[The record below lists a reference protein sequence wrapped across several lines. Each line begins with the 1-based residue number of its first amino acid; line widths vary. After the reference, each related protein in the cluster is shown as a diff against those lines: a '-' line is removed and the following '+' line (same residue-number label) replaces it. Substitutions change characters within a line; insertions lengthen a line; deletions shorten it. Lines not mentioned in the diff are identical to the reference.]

1 MTTVLEIEGVSK
13 KYGDHEVLI
22 GVDLVVRPGQILGL
36 LGANGAGKTTL
47 VSIAAGL
54 RTADAGKVRIAG
66 VDAVSNPREAQAH
79 MGIAPQELGIYPT
92 LTVADNLG
100 LFARLAGMK
109 GAAVRQRVEQVAELL
124 GLTEKL
130 KKQAVTLSGGQ
141 KRRLHTGMAILHR
154 PDVLFLDEPTVGAD
168 VQSRAGILG
177 VVREL
182 AQQGSAVVYTTH
194 YMTELEQLDADI
206 AVLHQGRIVESGTI
220 DELVARHSAT
230 KVVLQFD
237 SPAPRLAA
245 GDWTVEGNTLVSH
258 AAAADLGASLVG
270 ALTGLGPAAADL
282 TGVEL
287 RRASL
292 ESAFVAITGGAIE
305 AHGEEL
311 KDVVPA

>member
-1 MTTVLEIEGVSK
+1 MLEIEGVSK

-22 GVDLVVRPGQILGL
+22 GVDLVVQPGQILGL

-54 RTADAGKVRIAG
+54 RTADAGRVRIAG
-66 VDAVSNPREAQAH
+66 VDAVSNPREAQSH

-109 GAAVRQRVEQVAELL
+109 GPAVRQRVEQVAELL

-168 VQSRAGILG
+168 VQSRAGILA

-206 AVLHQGRIVESGTI
+206 AVLQRGRIVASGTI
-220 DELVARHSAT
+220 DELVARHSSS
-230 KVVLQFD
+230 KVVLKFD
-237 SPAPRLAA
+237 RSAPHLAD
-245 GDWTVEGNTLVSH
+245 GDWTVDGNTLVSH
-258 AAAADLGASLVG
+258 AAATDLGPSLVG
-270 ALTGLGPAAADL
+270 ALTSLGPAAADL

-292 ESAFVAITGGAIE
+292 ENAFVAITGDTIE